1 MTIVRDCRVRLK
13 SFIYLILITQRQ
25 KPLSQLGTILHP
37 FHLECFEIRK
47 RQVQNIG
54 KVLSMAKLGT
64 CKFILKPLQL
74 SVFANEL
81 DVSYELL
88 PLSIHNALRNYR
100 RMGHFKCVE
109 HQKCKQASNCC
120 RHSEIN
126 LQLYSLISSQLLN
139 KISYADI
146 LTGLLL
152 NLCSVKVAAIEN
164 ITLTA
169 TTIVDAHIPVKG
181 FGNLAT

>member
-25 KPLSQLGTILHP
+25 KPLSQLGTILHS

-54 KVLSMAKLGT
+54 IVLSMAKLGT
-64 CKFILKPLQL
+64 YKFFHKPLQL
-74 SVFANEL
+74 VFAHKL

-139 KISYADI
+139 IISYADI

-169 TTIVDAHIPVKG
+169 TTIVDAHIPVKV